1 MSMALFTFIPMEAK
15 CWCWRSMWT
24 MKTGGMPKLLTW
36 RLFYIRQSWQI
47 QNQYSSTSWAKYF
60 HQGKEIRMLVEN
72 YRVFWDTNLNVTT
85 FLWLQQGHWVNAS
98 PSVFPIIEILLL
110 FLFHNLVEAGL
121 MFSSYFPRTLYREL
135 WVNRWYKLSHRKR
148 LLPSVYDKVFK
159 MLEKVLRWQRWEIE
173 IWSSQV
179 SVDFLNF
186 TNTKVCSEEFT
197 VSAEIPVFT
206 NWMG

>member
-1 MSMALFTFIPMEAK
+1 MRTKLKMRPKNSSLQFCPVLTCCLQSYGSNWCLSIGISEVLNVLLSFFSMCRPRQLWRAMVKTMSMALFTFIPMKGK
-15 CWCWRSMWT
+15 CWCWSLMWT

-47 QNQYSSTSWAKYF
+47 QNQYSSTSRAKYF

-110 FLFHNLVEAGL
+110 FLFHNLV
-121 MFSSYFPRTLYREL
+121 
-135 WVNRWYKLSHRKR
+135 
-148 LLPSVYDKVFK
+148 
-159 MLEKVLRWQRWEIE
+159 
-173 IWSSQV
+173 
-179 SVDFLNF
+179 
-186 TNTKVCSEEFT
+186 
-197 VSAEIPVFT
+197 
-206 NWMG
+206 